1 VTASLFRPRAAL
13 GALLVCAVTLPML
26 CGCTLFNRVF
36 HRNGKVFTGCTER
49 PFAGNTDSRPPLKVP
64 EGLSAPDTRSAVKIP
79 VLSAPDRPRAKTE
92 PCLAQ
97 PPNFFAK
104 PLPLQPA
111 TGKKS
116 VAPAPAPAPAPIP
129 PAAPAPAPI
138 PPAAPVPAPLPLAP
152 PPSPPAPPPSKDAG
166 PAADGA
172 PSGQGSTSSDPAAP
186 K

>member
-1 VTASLFRPRAAL
+1 MTASLFRPRAAL

-129 PAAPAPAPI
+129 PAAP
-138 PPAAPVPAPLPLAP
+138 VPAPLPLAP